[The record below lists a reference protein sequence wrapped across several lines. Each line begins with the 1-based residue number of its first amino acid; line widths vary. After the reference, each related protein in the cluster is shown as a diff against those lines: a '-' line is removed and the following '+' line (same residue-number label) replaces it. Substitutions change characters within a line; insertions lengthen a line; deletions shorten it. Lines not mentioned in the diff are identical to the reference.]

1 MVKKLLGTIAT
12 RYLVAVLNLIL
23 IVVNAKVLGLE
34 GVGLIGV
41 IIASVNIV
49 VIFCGIFAGNTLVY
63 FMGRYSVRT
72 LFPIAY
78 GWTIG
83 GSIAV
88 SALMAASGL
97 VPADYFDDVL
107 ILALLNSLVTANAR
121 FLLGKDRIKAFNI
134 IYILQGV
141 SLFISLLSFYF
152 LLDRQDIQYY
162 IYASCLSALIAFAV
176 SLMWILPYLA
186 EKGKR
191 TKPFS
196 FILREMFTYGLWASI
211 DNLAENLSTR
221 LNYFLLQSFGGL
233 GSVGLLDSGTKVSES
248 VWHINRSVSLLE
260 YNSVAKTTDL
270 NEQKTVTLQ
279 LFKFTFL
286 TLILVMG
293 CIACIPE
300 WVYTEILFKAEFAGV
315 RNVILALSAGIIAFG
330 SNNVLSHFFIGSGHV
345 RISAACS
352 VTGLV
357 SLLIA
362 ALIFIP
368 FLGVLGAAISSSI
381 AFTVMF
387 LFSLNRFIR
396 LTHASAAE
404 FIPSKKDFEQAFRQ
418 KPLQSPKKGGF

>member
-1 MVKKLLGTIAT
+1 VVKKLLGTIVT

-23 IVVNAKVLGLE
+23 IVVNAKALGLE
-34 GVGLIGV
+34 GVGLLGV
-41 IIASVNIV
+41 IMASVNIAV
-49 VIFCGIFAGNTLVY
+49 LFCGIFSGNTLVY

-78 GWTIG
+78 GWTLAG
-83 GSIAV
+83 GIAV
-88 SALMAASGL
+88 TALMYLAGL
-97 VPADYFDDVL
+97 VPAAYFDDVL
-107 ILALLNSLVTANAR
+107 ILALLNSFITANAR
-121 FLLGKDRIKAFNI
+121 FLLGKDRIRAFNI
-134 IYILQGV
+134 VYILQGV
-141 SLFISLLSFYF
+141 FLFISLLSLYF
-152 LLDRQDIQYY
+152 LLGHPDLQSY
-162 IYASCLSALIAFAV
+162 IHASYLSALIAFAV
-176 SLMWILPYLA
+176 SLLWIIPYLK
-186 EKGKR
+186 EKGNR
-191 TKPFS
+191 TTPLPL
-196 FILREMFTYGLWASI
+196 ILREMLHYGLWASI

-270 NEQKTVTLQ
+270 NRQKTVTLQ

-286 TLILVMG
+286 TLTLVMG

-300 WVYTEILFKAEFAGV
+300 RVYTEILFKAEFAGV
-315 RNVILALSAGIIAFG
+315 RNVILALSVGIIAFG
-330 SNNVLSHFFIGSGHV
+330 CNNVLSHFFIGSGRI

-368 FLGVLGAAISSSI
+368 VMGVLGAAISSSI

-387 LFSLNRFIR
+387 IFSLTRFIR
-396 LTHASAAE
+396 LTHASPGE
-404 FIPSKKDFEQAFRQ
+404 FIPAKEDFKQAFRQ
-418 KPLQSPKKGGF
+418 LKSEAL